1 MAHHSII
8 NSDVGHADD
17 APMSAINV
25 TPLVDVMLCLLIIFM
40 VATPMM
46 APQGQDVDV
55 PAGRGK
61 ALTEADFLY
70 GVISIDKTGAV
81 FLGTLPLSP
90 DPNVMKQEIAANAK
104 LKEDNMVF
112 LQGDQNVPFS
122 RIVDVL
128 VAIKGAEIE
137 SVGFVAKPD
146 GAALRK
152 QTP

>member
-1 MAHHSII
+1 MAHSII
-8 NSDVGHADD
+8 NSDPGHDTE

-46 APQGQDVDV
+46 APESQNLDLPPG
-55 PAGRGK
+55 AGK
-61 ALTEADFLY
+61 KLTEADFLY
-70 GVISIDKTGAV
+70 GVISVDQAGNA
-81 FLGTLPLSP
+81 FLGTLPLSK
-90 DPNVMKQEIAANAK
+90 DPAQMKEEIAANAK

-137 SVGFVAKPD
+137 NVGFVAKPD
-146 GAALRK
+146 GAALRR

>member
-1 MAHHSII
+1 MAHSII
-8 NSDVGHADD
+8 NSEPGHGDD

-46 APQGQDVDV
+46 APEGHDVDV

-61 ALTEADFLY
+61 VLTESDFLY
-70 GVISIDKTGAV
+70 GVISIDKAGNV
-81 FLGTLPLSP
+81 FLGTLPLAA
-90 DPNVMKQEIAANAK
+90 DPNTMKQEIAANAK

-137 SVGFVAKPD
+137 NVGFVAKPD
-146 GAALRK
+146 GAALRRE
-152 QTP
+152 TP